1 MPWKRSR
8 SRWTATLIASA
19 LAAGCHYIEGSLSDD
34 EEGGPHP
41 SASAD
46 SASVDSTA
54 AADST
59 SATAEAVPVET
70 ASAIAGDISS
80 YLLFSSTIETE
91 AAVEVFAEVT
101 GLVRLVSVE
110 EGDHVVAGDTLVR
123 LDDDRARIEDQ
134 ESEVNLRH
142 LQTGFERMEEMYRR
156 QLISS
161 QTYEDRQFE
170 LEQARLRRARAQLAL
185 EHTVVRAPLSGVI
198 TSRRVQL
205 GSRVSTAA
213 KLFDL
218 VTLEDMI
225 ARVYVPGKY
234 LADVVVGQRAEVESH
249 FLQGRSFEGQ
259 VKRISPVVD
268 PNSGTFKVT
277 VGLGDE
283 WRDLRPGVFVNVRI
297 VTDTHRNAVLLPK
310 QAVVY
315 DGGERYVFVV
325 ADSTAT
331 RVKLDAGFED
341 NHYVEALSLIAPRVP
356 IIVVG
361 QNGLRDSSLVKV
373 MNAVSDDPPPG
384 HGASA
389 DTSAEGSSGGDS
401 TDESS
406 SQG

>member
-1 MPWKRSR
+1 
-8 SRWTATLIASA
+8 
-19 LAAGCHYIEGSLSDD
+19 
-34 EEGGPHP
+34 
-41 SASAD
+41 
-46 SASVDSTA
+46 
-54 AADST
+54 
-59 SATAEAVPVET
+59 
-70 ASAIAGDISS
+70 
-80 YLLFSSTIETE
+80 
-91 AAVEVFAEVT
+91 
-101 GLVRLVSVE
+101 
-110 EGDHVVAGDTLVR
+110 
-123 LDDDRARIEDQ
+123 
-134 ESEVNLRH
+134 
-142 LQTGFERMEEMYRR
+142 
-156 QLISS
+156 
-161 QTYEDRQFE
+161 
-170 LEQARLRRARAQLAL
+170 
-185 EHTVVRAPLSGVI
+185 
-198 TSRRVQL
+198 
-205 GSRVSTAA
+205 
-213 KLFDL
+213 
-218 VTLEDMI
+218 MI

-373 MNAVSDDPPPG
+373 MNAVSGRPAARPRRVGGHFCGRLVRRRLHRRELQPG
-384 HGASA
+384 ITRFPDTRSPQGGRWPSSWWSWRCAS
-389 DTSAEGSSGGDS
+389 SAGCRISGCHSISCPRSPTPHS
-401 TDESS
+401 TYAPSTRERRPKRWRVSYRDHSS
-406 SQG
+406 SSSASSLTW